1 MHICQ
6 IIELFGLVVLVNV
19 FGIYILFMLMAHNV
33 TWCLFKDTRGWHM
46 SGYLVKDWGL
56 EGEGIMAG
64 EDICRVSLILQT
76 WMLL

>member
-1 MHICQ
+1 
-6 IIELFGLVVLVNV
+6 
-19 FGIYILFMLMAHNV
+19 
-33 TWCLFKDTRGWHM
+33 M